1 VGHGLLIHDVSRSHT
16 TTHHHSQW
24 DSSGGVISFSQIPL
38 PDKTQ
43 HSQQT
48 DIHAL
53 GRIRTHILGRQAAA
67 DLAATRDRLNELY
80 SSPNIFRVIKS
91 RRMGWVGNVA
101 GMGERGSVFR
111 VLWGVLR
118 ERDHLEDPGVD
129 GRIIL
134 RWIFMKWDVRVWTG
148 SSWFRIRKGGGHL

>member
-1 VGHGLLIHDVSRSHT
+1 
-16 TTHHHSQW
+16 
-24 DSSGGVISFSQIPL
+24 
-38 PDKTQ
+38 
-43 HSQQT
+43 
-48 DIHAL
+48 
-53 GRIRTHILGRQAAA
+53 
-67 DLAATRDRLNELY
+67 
-80 SSPNIFRVIKS
+80 
-91 RRMGWVGNVA
+91 
-101 GMGERGSVFR
+101 MGERGSVFR